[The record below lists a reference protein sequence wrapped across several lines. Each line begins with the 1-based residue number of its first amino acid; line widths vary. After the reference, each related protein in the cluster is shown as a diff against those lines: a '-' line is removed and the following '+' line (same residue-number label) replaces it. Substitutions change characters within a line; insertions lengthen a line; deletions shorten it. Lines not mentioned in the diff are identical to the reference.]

1 MSLPPDPVTS
11 TTVHEQD
18 ASPTTRQTFAGR
30 LSGKHTAYSATLL
43 LMVSSLLSG
52 LLGLVRT
59 KYIAHV
65 FGAGHV
71 TDAYNA
77 AFNLPDM
84 INYFLVGGVA
94 SITLVNILNRHRE
107 AGDEEAEDRALSVV
121 VVAMTVVLGLGIL
134 LAEFFAPFYTHI
146 FFGKLDPATAA
157 LCTHL
162 TRILLPAQLF
172 FFAGGALGSRLL
184 VRQIFLYQAVTPII

>member
-1 MSLPPDPVTS
+1 MSLTPDP
-11 TTVHEQD
+11 TTP
-18 ASPTTRQTFAGR
+18 SPTAARPSLSER
-30 LSGKHTAYSATLL
+30 ISGKHTAFSATLL

-65 FGAGHV
+65 FGAGPT

-94 SITLVNILNRHRE
+94 SITLVSILNRHRQ
-107 AGDEEAEDRALSVV
+107 AGDEEAADRALSVV
-121 VVAMTVVLGLGIL
+121 LVAMVTVVGVGIL
-134 LAEFFAPFYTHI
+134 LAEIFAPVYT
-146 FFGKLDPATAA
+146 
-157 LCTHL
+157 
-162 TRILLPAQLF
+162 R
-172 FFAGGALGSRLL
+172 
-184 VRQIFLYQAVTPII
+184 

>member
-1 MSLPPDPVTS
+1 P
-11 TTVHEQD
+11 
-18 ASPTTRQTFAGR
+18 F
-30 LSGKHTAYSATLL
+30 SATLL

-65 FGAGHV
+65 FGAGPA

-94 SITLVNILNRHRE
+94 SITLVSMLNRHRE
-107 AGDEEAEDRALSVV
+107 AEGEESADRALSVV
-121 VVAMTVVLGLGIL
+121 LVAMTVVLGAGIL
-134 LAEFFAPFYTHI
+134 LAELFASAYTHL
-146 FFGKLDPATAA
+146 FFGKLDAATSA
-157 LCTHL
+157 LC
-162 TRILLPAQLF
+162 
-172 FFAGGALGSRLL
+172 
-184 VRQIFLYQAVTPII
+184 